1 MVFSPQKALPFKERN
16 PFIHFFH
23 FVYCFLTQT
32 TCQWLLKRLENC
44 FLQLLCMAEKWQCC
58 LVKVAMEAK
67 LLHQHVALFGLSLI
81 CQFSAIISIR
91 HQASIGNAQIIGP
104 SCSRIGTRIDE
115 FKPTLYYLLFLSIA
129 IPTITELT

>member
-1 MVFSPQKALPFKERN
+1 MVFSPQKALPFEERN

-32 TCQWLLKRLENC
+32 TRQWLLKRLENC
-44 FLQLLCMAEKWQCC
+44 FLQLFCMAEKWQCC

-81 CQFSAIISIR
+81 CQFNVIISIR
-91 HQASIGNAQIIGP
+91 HQVSIRNAQRIGP
-104 SCSRIGTRIDE
+104 SCSGIGTGIDQ
-115 FKPTLYYLLFLSIA
+115 FKPTLYYLRFLSIS
-129 IPTITELT
+129 ILTITELT